1 MLIVQ
6 DFSEKLRD
14 QYLLWKLH
22 VHCESH
28 TPLCYYLVS
37 AYFPSGHYTVEATP
51 SSTSIIEMIPGSYIA
66 SFPGPRPASRH
77 LQYGS
82 FWSLHWGSFTLASFP
97 GLPWLQFL
105 IACSMQKRSQL
116 SFTLHPTW
124 AHKNGQ
130 VATLATGSYAL
141 LTSTRGCTTTN
152 TMEVIPSSYSFHNV
166 KSEGR

>member
-105 IACSMQKRSQL
+105 IACSMQNGAILIQCAWPIHSG
-116 SFTLHPTW
+116 F
-124 AHKNGQ
+124 HKLMLWRRVSKQSKTG
-130 VATLATGSYAL
+130 ATEGLGTRL
-141 LTSTRGCTTTN
+141 IWSTTVWQPGK
-152 TMEVIPSSYSFHNV
+152 VIPGVSSN
-166 KSEGR
+166 

>member
-1 MLIVQ
+1 MWPVSSLKATCTLWKPYSPLLVPSISIPSFLVAT
-6 DFSEKLRD
+6 
-14 QYLLWKLH
+14 LWKLH
-22 VHCESH
+22 
-28 TPLCYYLVS
+28 PFLL
-37 AYFPSGHYTVEATP
+37 
-51 SSTSIIEMIPGSYIA
+51 EMIPGSYIA
-66 SFPGPRPASRH
+66 SFPGPRPASHH

-105 IACSMQKRSQL
+105 ITCSMQKQSQL

-124 AHKNGQ
+124 AHKNRQ

-152 TMEVIPSSYSFHNV
+152 TMEVMPSSYSFHNV
-166 KSEGR
+166 EPEGR